1 VATQPEPPA
10 GAPGSLQ
17 PAPGEPAPPLLPPD
31 LDATIV
37 LLRHGESQW
46 ITEGRFQGQGDSPL
60 SPLGRRQAELAAA
73 RLAHPQLIPAL
84 PVPAGPPVAI
94 HHSPLARTAVT
105 AGLVAAAMASDDAFG
120 VDVPLHP
127 DRGFLEIGQG
137 EWEGLPGA
145 TIVERWG
152 LILDGWRT
160 DPISA
165 WAPGGESL
173 PEVDLRVRASR
184 ASILAGLR
192 AAAPTPD
199 PARSQVL
206 GYADRPGDEP
216 WTLIVGHDGVFKV
229 TLLALLDL
237 ALGRFWT
244 FPFALCGIT
253 IVEIRRGR
261 PRLRLHNAADHL
273 APLEDEAVRAREAER
288 EAERRRLGA
297 L

>member
-1 VATQPEPPA
+1 VTAQPERPA
-10 GAPGSLQ
+10 GTPGSLQ
-17 PAPGEPAPPLLPPD
+17 PAPGEPTAALLPPD

-60 SPLGRRQAELAAA
+60 SPLGHRQAELAAA
-73 RLAHPQLIPAL
+73 RLAHPHASPAL
-84 PVPAGPPVAI
+84 PIPTAPPVAI
-94 HHSPLARTAVT
+94 RHSPLLRTTVT
-105 AGLVAAAMASDDAFG
+105 AGVVADAMSAADAFG
-120 VDVPLHP
+120 TPIPLVPDP
-127 DRGFLEIGQG
+127 GFLEIGQG

-152 LILDGWRT
+152 LVLDGWRR

-173 PEVDLRVRASR
+173 PEVDRRVRASLS
-184 ASILAGLR
+184 ALLADLG
-192 AAAPTPD
+192 AAATPTD

-206 GYADRPGDEP
+206 GYAETPGSDP
-216 WTLIVGHDGVFKV
+216 WALIVGHDGVFKV

-237 ALGRFWT
+237 PLGRFWM

-253 IVEIRRGR
+253 VVEVRRGR

-273 APLEDEAVRAREAER
+273 APLEDELARRR
-288 EAERRRLGA
+288 EAERRKLGA

>member
-1 VATQPEPPA
+1 MTAQPERPA
-10 GAPGSLQ
+10 GTPGSLQ
-17 PAPGEPAPPLLPPD
+17 PAPGEPAPALLPAD
-31 LDATIV
+31 LDATLV

-60 SPLGRRQAELAAA
+60 SALGRRQAALAAT
-73 RLAHPQLIPAL
+73 RLARPDAIPSL
-84 PVPAGPPVAI
+84 PIPSGPPVAI
-94 HHSPLARTAVT
+94 RHSPLARTTVT
-105 AGLVAAAMASDDAFG
+105 ASLVADAMAAPDAFG
-120 VDVPLHP
+120 RTIPLVP
-127 DRGFLEIGQG
+127 DAGFLEIGQG

-152 LILDGWRT
+152 LVLEGWRR
-160 DPISA
+160 DPVSA

-173 PEVDLRVRASR
+173 PEVDRRVRASL
-184 ASILAGLR
+184 AAILRDLR

-206 GYADRPGDEP
+206 GYADGPGEEP
-216 WTLIVGHDGVFKV
+216 WTLVVGHDGVFKV

-237 ALGRFWT
+237 PLGRFWT

-253 IVEIRRGR
+253 VVEVRRGR

-273 APLEDEAVRAREAER
+273 GPLEDELARAREAER
-288 EAERRRLGA
+288 RKLGA